1 LSSYRVWLLTD
12 RNFNTSFYEPAGGG
26 DPLLYQHLFLNKNF
40 VCIFALLP
48 ITLSNNY
55 NNITNNNFDF
65 IEFYKRYTHYFPFT
79 LEQNELPSKEF
90 LTWFIGFSE
99 GDGSFI
105 KSSKGL
111 NFVITQDSKDIQV
124 LNLIMSTLKIG
135 KVIKQGLT
143 TSRFTVQ
150 DKKGLELIC
159 ALFNGNLI
167 LPSKSLDFKLFLR
180 EFNIIAC
187 KGSLRVNTIEFKEN
201 LIKPSINDY
210 WFSGFTDAEGCFS
223 CSILNTS
230 DAFRFRYLIS
240 QKLLIN
246 KPIIEEFITI
256 FNMGKIYK
264 HSQPDTWTFEVNGL
278 TNCNKLFIYFDK
290 FSLRSKKA
298 YSYLLWKGLYFK
310 LLNKEHL
317 NSTLRPI
324 LKELAAKINK

>member
-1 LSSYRVWLLTD
+1 MLLTD

-26 DPLLYQHLFLNKNF
+26 DPLLYQHLFLNTELICMF
-40 VCIFALLP
+40 TLP
-48 ITLSNNY
+48 IILSNNS
-55 NNITNNNFDF
+55 NNITKNSFDF
-65 IEFYKRYTHYFPFT
+65 TLFYERYKNYFP
-79 LEQNELPSKEF
+79 LASEQNNLPSEEF
-90 LTWFIGFSE
+90 LTWLLGLSE

-105 KSSKGL
+105 ISSKGL
-111 NFVITQDSKDIQV
+111 NFVITQDSKDIQI

-135 KVIKQGLT
+135 KVTKQGLT
-143 TSRFTVQ
+143 TSRFSVQ
-150 DKKGLELIC
+150 DKKGIELIC

-167 LPSKSLDFKLFLR
+167 LPSKYSDFKLFLT
-180 EFNIIAC
+180 EFNTIAI
-187 KGSLRVNTIEFKEN
+187 KGSLKVNTIEFKEN

-223 CSILNTS
+223 CSILNNS
-230 DAFRFRYLIS
+230 DAFRFRFLLS
-240 QKLLIN
+240 QKLSIN

-256 FNMGKIYK
+256 FNIGKIYK

-298 YSYLLWKGLYFK
+298 HSYLLWKGLYFR

-317 NSTLRPI
+317 DSTLRPI